1 MESIYS
7 LSESVVRNIGS
18 PPNQLAL
25 SSLINFRLP
34 CLYINCYHLSLPM
47 RDPGFI
53 PAPLNEDTCITSVPN
68 EWSNITPLL
77 SNHCICEQQSK
88 VITSNLLSLHLYN
101 DDNIFRAQEECSE
114 QLVHIQPPT
123 TLPLH
128 PIYGAPPG
136 QGGQWAPCAEIPTG
150 KM

>member
-1 MESIYS
+1 MSGPI
-7 LSESVVRNIGS
+7 LH
-18 PPNQLAL
+18 L
-25 SSLINFRLP
+25 SSVITVSAN
-34 CLYINCYHLSLPM
+34 NNQKLSLP
-47 RDPGFI
+47 
-53 PAPLNEDTCITSVPN
+53 T
-68 EWSNITPLL
+68 
-77 SNHCICEQQSK
+77 
-88 VITSNLLSLHLYN
+88 LLSLHLYN